1 MHHTLRLYA
10 GNRKLVLWGY
20 MFFGSWTKVPLLG
33 RLVRWLANT
42 YGRVA
47 HQAYLLTPSEA
58 EELIEVSEG
67 VAAGVCDCRNLAHNC
82 DNPRDNELLL
92 GPTRHVLLETMP
104 SHAREI
110 DKEQAR
116 AILADSHKRGLVFTV
131 IRCREDYYAICS
143 CCNCCC
149 VPLRLKKRYGIGEV
163 LVRPPAIVDEF
174 RAYQARQ
181 LATMH
186 D

>member
-33 RLVRWLANT
+33 RLVRWVANT

-47 HQAYLLTPSEA
+47 HQAYLLTPDEA
-58 EELIEVSEG
+58 EQLIEVSEG
-67 VAAGVCDCRNLAHNC
+67 VAAGVCDCRNLARNC
-82 DNPRDNELLL
+82 DNPRDNEILL

-104 SHAREI
+104 RGAREI
-110 DKEQAR
+110 DKDQAR
-116 AILADSHKRGLVFTV
+116 AILHDSHRHGLIFTV
-131 IRCREDYYAICS
+131 IRCRGDYYAICS

-149 VPLRLKKRYGIGEV
+149 VPLRLKKHYGIGEV
-163 LVRPPAIVDEF
+163 LVRHKDIVAEF
-174 RAYQARQ
+174 RDYQARQ